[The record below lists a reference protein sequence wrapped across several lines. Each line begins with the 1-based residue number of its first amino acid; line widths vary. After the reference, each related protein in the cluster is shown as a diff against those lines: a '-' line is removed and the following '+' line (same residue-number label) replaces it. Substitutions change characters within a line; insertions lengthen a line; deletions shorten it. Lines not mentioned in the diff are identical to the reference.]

1 MSQASAWRRLVR
13 LESAM
18 VPAAPPVLSDED
30 LIAALGTRSAGPA
43 EVRAL
48 FEIVQKPME
57 YSILMLAQALR
68 LERTKP
74 TPRHRI
80 ACGPVDLT
88 GAAVSYRLGETPPR
102 LHQFFGYAPKR
113 WSTQTNQAGIFFAL
127 WLHSYLL
134 ELLLDGDAEAKVL
147 RLALDRWE
155 ADGTVPDAFDDD
167 HIEAVCDPRL
177 DPLLAP
183 IAKEM
188 PMIVDSPVVHPGVVS
203 HCRRLV
209 ADAAAEATEAETEPA
224 EEEAAAEPEDRND
237 GGGAS

>member
-1 MSQASAWRRLVR
+1 
-13 LESAM
+13 M

-57 YSILMLAQALR
+57 YSILKLAQALR

-80 ACGPVDLT
+80 ACGPVGLT
-88 GAAVSYRLGETPPR
+88 GAAVSYRLDETPPR

-177 DPLLAP
+177 
-183 IAKEM
+183 M
-188 PMIVDSPVVHPGVVS
+188 VDSPVVHPGVVS

-237 GGGAS
+237 DGGAG